1 MLIGFIGIPNLH
13 IAHPLHAVHTMAS
26 VPAKTANKPLI
37 RIRALMRVS
46 Y

>member
-1 MLIGFIGIPNLH
+1 LH
-13 IAHPLHAVHTMAS
+13 IAHCSLAVHTVAA

-37 RIRALMRVS
+37 RIRALMRDS